1 MQVACGRLPDMVSRL
16 GLLLSRTI
24 GRFMPDPFLLA
35 ILLSIVAAVLAVTL
49 GNSGPDA
56 GPTPGLELLASW
68 WSKGVWGLLAFAM
81 QMCLI
86 LVTGSAIAESPIV
99 ARGIARV
106 AAWPGSLPQAAAVVA
121 AVAIVAGLVNW
132 GLGLVV
138 GALMARETARS
149 LVARGIHCHYPLL
162 AACGYL
168 SMLVWHGGFSG
179 SAPLSMTTAE
189 GAAKVIPA
197 SVLAAMP
204 EGGAVPL
211 SQTLLSPLNLFVTGG
226 LLLGLPLLMALLAPR
241 SSRECLAPQELGID
255 FGSERTPPRRGR
267 GSAAAARSVSD
278 EDSPGGDFAFLPVAL
293 AILLGAAFVGG
304 FLQWAL
310 RDGIARLGLDQVNAL
325 MLGAGL
331 LLHGSALSYARAVE
345 RAAKGC
351 AGIILQF
358 PLYAGILG
366 ILRESGLL
374 ATFAEQAA
382 EFAGPHT
389 LAAWTMLSAGLV
401 NLFVPSG
408 GGQWAVQG
416 PVALAAGAEAG
427 VAPGTMT
434 MAVAY
439 GDELTNML
447 QPFWALPLLAITGVK
462 ARDLVGYTAI
472 AMVVAAVWMLIGLY
486 ALGG

>member
-1 MQVACGRLPDMVSRL
+1 MVSRL
-16 GLLLSRTI
+16 GLFLSRTI
-24 GRFMPDPFLLA
+24 GRVMPDPFLLA
-35 ILLSIVAAVLAVTL
+35 ILLSVAAAALAMAF
-49 GNSGPDA
+49 GNAGPDG
-56 GPTPGLELLASW
+56 GPPPGPELLASW

-99 ARGIARV
+99 ARGIARI
-106 AAWPGSLPQAAAVVA
+106 AAQPATMPQAAALVA
-121 AVAIVAGLVNW
+121 AVAIVAGLLNW

-149 LVARGIHCHYPLL
+149 LVARGIACHYPLL

-168 SMLVWHGGFSG
+168 AMLVWHGGFSG
-179 SAPLSMTTAE
+179 SAPLSMTTAD

-197 SVLAAMP
+197 SVLSTIP
-204 EGGAVPL
+204 DGGAIPL
-211 SQTLLSPLNLFVTGG
+211 SQTLLSPLNLAVTGG
-226 LLLGLPLLMALLAPR
+226 LLIGLPILMSLLAPR
-241 SSRECLAPQELGID
+241 DAKHCVSPRELGVDLVSASSRDEPTAAK
-255 FGSERTPPRRGR
+255 RTRS
-267 GSAAAARSVSD
+267 SAAATRSIS
-278 EDSPGGDFAFLPVAL
+278 EEAASNDFSFLPVAL
-293 AILLGAAFVGG
+293 AVLLGTAFVGG
-304 FLQWAL
+304 FVQWAL
-310 RDGIARLGLDQVNAL
+310 RDGFGRLGLDQVNAF

-351 AGIILQF
+351 AGIIIQF

-374 ATFAEQAA
+374 TTFAEKAA
-382 EFAGPHT
+382 EFAGPNS
-389 LAAWTMLSAGLV
+389 LAPLTMLSAGVV

-416 PVALAAGAEAG
+416 PIALAAGAEAG
-427 VAPGTMT
+427 VSAGTMT
-434 MAVAY
+434 MAVAF

-472 AMVVAAVWMLIGLY
+472 AMIAAAAWMLLGLFV
-486 ALGG
+486 LG

>member
-1 MQVACGRLPDMVSRL
+1 MVSRL

-35 ILLSIVAAVLAVTL
+35 IVLSIAAAALAMAF
-49 GNSGPDA
+49 GNAGPDG
-56 GPTPGLELLASW
+56 GPPPGPELLASW

-99 ARGIARV
+99 ARGIGRIA
-106 AAWPGSLPQAAAVVA
+106 SLPESMPQAAALVA
-121 AVAIVAGLVNW
+121 AVAIVAGLLNW

-149 LVARGIHCHYPLL
+149 LAARRVACHYPLL

-179 SAPLSMTTAE
+179 SAPLSMTTSD

-197 SVLAAMP
+197 DVLAAMP
-204 EGGAVPL
+204 DGGAIPL
-211 SQTLLSPLNLFVTGG
+211 SQTLFSPLNLVATGG
-226 LLLGLPLLMALLAPR
+226 LLLGLPILMALLAPR
-241 SSRECLAPQELGID
+241 HAEQCLSPSDLGID
-255 FGSERTPPRRGR
+255 LASGAEPTRASSSRRTRR
-267 GSAAAARSVSD
+267 SAAATRSIAD
-278 EDSPGGDFAFLPVAL
+278 EDGRSRDFAFLPVAL
-293 AILLGAAFVGG
+293 AVLLGAAFVGG
-304 FLQWAL
+304 FLQWAV
-310 RDGIARLGLDQVNAL
+310 RDGMGRLGLDQVNAF
-325 MLGAGL
+325 MFGAGL
-331 LLHGSALSYARAVE
+331 LLHGSALSYARAIE

-351 AGIILQF
+351 AGIIIQF

-374 ATFAEQAA
+374 ATFAETAA
-382 EFAGPHT
+382 EFAGPES
-389 LAAWTMLSAGLV
+389 LAPLTMLSAGIV

-416 PVALAAGAEAG
+416 PIALAAGAEAG
-427 VAPGTMT
+427 VSEGTMT

-472 AMVVAAVWMLIGLY
+472 AMIAAAAWLLLGLVV
-486 ALGG
+486 LG

>member
-1 MQVACGRLPDMVSRL
+1 MVSRL

-35 ILLSIVAAVLAVTL
+35 IVLSIAAAALAMAF
-49 GNSGPDA
+49 GNSGPDGA
-56 GPTPGLELLASW
+56 SPPGPELLASW

-99 ARGIARV
+99 ARGIAKV
-106 AAWPGSLPQAAAVVA
+106 ASLPDSMPQAAALVA
-121 AVAIVAGLVNW
+121 AVAIVAGLLNW

-149 LVARGIHCHYPLL
+149 LASRRIACHYPLL

-168 SMLVWHGGFSG
+168 AMLVWHGGFSG
-179 SAPLSMTTAE
+179 SAPLSMTTSD

-197 SVLAAMP
+197 GVLASMP
-204 EGGAVPL
+204 EGGAIPL
-211 SQTLLSPLNLFVTGG
+211 SQTLFSPLNLVATGG
-226 LLLGLPLLMALLAPR
+226 LLIGLPALMALLAPR
-241 SSRECLAPQELGID
+241 RAEDCRSPSDLGID
-255 FGSERTPPRRGR
+255 LDASEGPRRSSPSR
-267 GSAAAARSVSD
+267 RTKPSAAATRSVAD
-278 EDSPGGDFAFLPVAL
+278 EGAPSRDFAFLPVAL
-293 AILLGAAFVGG
+293 AVLLGAAFLGG
-304 FLQWAL
+304 FVQWAL
-310 RDGIARLGLDQVNAL
+310 RDGLGRLGLDQVNAF

-331 LLHGSALSYARAVE
+331 LLHGSALSYARAIE

-351 AGIILQF
+351 AGIIIQF

-374 ATFAEQAA
+374 ATFAEKAA
-382 EFAGPHT
+382 ELAGPES
-389 LAAWTMLSAGLV
+389 LAPLTMLSAGVV

-416 PVALAAGAEAG
+416 PIALAAGAEAG
-427 VAPGTMT
+427 VSAGTMT

-472 AMVVAAVWMLIGLY
+472 AMLAAAAWLLLGLVV
-486 ALGG
+486 LG

>member
-1 MQVACGRLPDMVSRL
+1 MISRL
-16 GLLLSRTI
+16 GLLLSRTV

-35 ILLSIVAAVLAVTL
+35 IVLTVVAASLAMAF
-49 GNSGPDA
+49 GDSGPEG
-56 GPTPGLELLASW
+56 GPPPGPELLASW

-106 AAWPGSLPQAAAVVA
+106 ASIPESMPQAAALVA
-121 AVAIVAGLVNW
+121 AVAIVAGLLNW

-138 GALMARETARS
+138 GALLARETARS
-149 LVARGIHCHYPLL
+149 LASRRLACHYPLL

-168 SMLVWHGGFSG
+168 AMIVWHGGFSG
-179 SAPLSMTTAE
+179 SAPLSMTTSD

-197 SVLAAMP
+197 DVLAAMP
-204 EGGAVPL
+204 DGGAIPL
-211 SQTLLSPLNLFVTGG
+211 SQTLFSPLNLVATGG
-226 LLLGLPLLMALLAPR
+226 LLVGLPILMALLAPR
-241 SSRECLAPQELGID
+241 RAEECVSPSDLGID
-255 FGSERTPPRRGR
+255 LASGDGRSRSSGARRAPSARPTSEE
-267 GSAAAARSVSD
+267 SVATR
-278 EDSPGGDFAFLPVAL
+278 DFAFLPVAL
-293 AILLGAAFVGG
+293 AVLLGAAFLGG
-304 FLQWAL
+304 FIQWSM
-310 RDGIARLGLDQVNAL
+310 RDGLGRLGLDQVNAF

-351 AGIILQF
+351 AGIIIQF

-374 ATFAEQAA
+374 ATFAEKAA
-382 EFAGPHT
+382 ELAGPDS
-389 LAAWTMLSAGLV
+389 LAPLTMLSAGIV

-416 PVALAAGAEAG
+416 PIALAAGAEAG
-427 VAPGTMT
+427 VSAGTMT

-462 ARDLVGYTAI
+462 ARDLVGYTALAMI
-472 AMVVAAVWMLIGLY
+472 AATVWLLLGLVV
-486 ALGG
+486 LG

>member
-1 MQVACGRLPDMVSRL
+1 MVSRL
-16 GLLLSRTI
+16 GLFLSRTI
-24 GRFMPDPFLLA
+24 GRCMPDPFLLA
-35 ILLSIVAAVLAVTL
+35 ILLSVVAAGLAMGFGST
-49 GNSGPDA
+49 GPDC
-56 GPTPGLELLASW
+56 GPPPGPELLASW

-106 AAWPGSLPQAAAVVA
+106 AALPGSMPQAAALVA
-121 AVAIVAGLVNW
+121 AVAIVAGLLNW

-138 GALMARETARS
+138 GALMAREAARS
-149 LVARGIHCHYPLL
+149 LVDRGLACHYPLL

-168 SMLVWHGGFSG
+168 AMLVWHGGFSG

-189 GAAKVIPA
+189 GAAKVVPA
-197 SVLAAMP
+197 SVLATMP
-204 EGGAVPL
+204 DGGAIPL
-211 SQTLLSPLNLFVTGG
+211 SQTLFSPLNLAVTGG
-226 LLLGLPLLMALLAPR
+226 LVLGLPALMALLAPR
-241 SSRECLAPQELGID
+241 DAKQCISPRDLGLELVPVASREKPACAKR
-255 FGSERTPPRRGR
+255 SRS
-267 GSAAAARSVSD
+267 SAAAARSIS
-278 EDSPGGDFAFLPVAL
+278 EDDPTSNDFAFLPVAL
-293 AILLGAAFVGG
+293 AVLLGAAFVGG
-304 FLQWAL
+304 FVQWAM
-310 RDGIARLGLDQVNAL
+310 RDGLGRLGLDQVNAL
-325 MLGAGL
+325 MFGAGL

-351 AGIILQF
+351 AGIVLQF

-366 ILRESGLL
+366 ILKESGLL
-374 ATFAEQAA
+374 ASFAERAA
-382 EFAGPHT
+382 EFAGPDS
-389 LAAWTMLSAGLV
+389 LAPLTMLSAGLV

-416 PVALAAGAEAG
+416 PIALAAGGEAG
-427 VAPGTMT
+427 VSAGTMT
-434 MAVAY
+434 MAVAF

-472 AMVVAAVWMLIGLY
+472 AMLAAAAWMMLGLF
-486 ALGG
+486 ALG